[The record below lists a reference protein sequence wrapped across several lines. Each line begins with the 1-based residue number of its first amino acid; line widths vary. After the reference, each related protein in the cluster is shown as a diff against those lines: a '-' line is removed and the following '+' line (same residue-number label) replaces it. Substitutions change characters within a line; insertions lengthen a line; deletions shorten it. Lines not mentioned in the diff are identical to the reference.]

1 MVILFKKVCVIKFK
15 NEEKKL
21 LWKNGGFMYKKE
33 SGQGLTEYAVVLS
46 LVAVA
51 SIAGM
56 ALFGGAIKGKIASLS
71 GAIAGQSESE
81 VSASD
86 KKSKN
91 AAKEAAKRASNV
103 RGNTTIDKENIFDSQ
118 GL

>member
-1 MVILFKKVCVIKFK
+1 MSTSQKSH
-15 NEEKKL
+15 
-21 LWKNGGFMYKKE
+21 KE

-56 ALFGGAIKGKIASLS
+56 AFFGGAIKARMASLS

-81 VSASD
+81 ISATD
-86 KKSKN
+86 KKAKK
-91 AAKEAAKRASNV
+91 AAQEASKRASRV
-103 RGNTTIDKENIFDSQ
+103 KGNTTIDKDSIFDNQ

>member
-1 MVILFKKVCVIKFK
+1 MRKR
-15 NEEKKL
+15 NYSG
-21 LWKNGGFMYKKE
+21 KNGGFMYKKE

>member
-1 MVILFKKVCVIKFK
+1 MNK
-15 NEEKKL
+15 N
-21 LWKNGGFMYKKE
+21 KE
-33 SGQGLTEYAVVLS
+33 SGQSLTEYAVVLS

-56 ALFGGAIKGKIASLS
+56 ALFGGAIKGRIASLS

-81 VSASD
+81 VTATD
-86 KKSKN
+86 KKAKK
-91 AAKEAAKRASNV
+91 AAQEAAKRASNV
-103 RGNTTIDKENIFDSQ
+103 KGNISIDKDSIFDSQ

>member
-1 MVILFKKVCVIKFK
+1 MNK
-15 NEEKKL
+15 
-21 LWKNGGFMYKKE
+21 KKE
-33 SGQGLTEYAVVLS
+33 SGQSLTEYAVVLS

-56 ALFGGAIKGKIASLS
+56 ALFGGAIKGRIASLS

-81 VSASD
+81 VTATD
-86 KKSKN
+86 KKAKK
-91 AAKEAAKRASNV
+91 AAQEAAKRASNV
-103 RGNTTIDKENIFDSQ
+103 KGNVTIDKDSIFDSQ